1 MVTEATGRV
10 SSSHRAGE
18 VLWLIVL
25 IAALGFGYY
34 RMMDARQ
41 QVVDRDNY
49 RIMFEA
55 ANSLANKLEQLN
67 RLYQSS
73 ASESRF
79 KALFPGYR
87 NTAKH
92 DSCSDRTRSYS
103 LSADKLL
110 IYCGSAADTTSS
122 NSAKVA
128 DISRADVLPSPGAE
142 FSQFLFVDDDGQLLA
157 QTGAERTVSF
167 ADMKA
172 IMRQLKLQKA
182 GGIGALFSQ
191 TPLIDE
197 QDPALKMPSYSR
209 HTEMQLSYGS
219 YRIYL
224 YPINLPAQHFTTDAD
239 ISHRLYLVGL
249 MPVQPL
255 TARQDN
261 IWNGQLL
268 LMSLIS
274 LIFIWSFLKLY
285 LMPKNQAILRW
296 FSLASYLVCFSFFCL
311 LLALLLSSF
320 ITQMA
325 AIEKAQAAKQY
336 SQQLQQELT
345 RDLFD
350 AFSQLQQFQAFFQ
363 QYYLKQLA
371 VPLPYAKVRPLWP
384 PLVLPLEPFHPFQ
397 AEPPVGFQHDSA
409 AIAGPCVSKYGAK
422 IAYFH
427 QQLHV
432 TLSDERC
439 QSVSYLTGAGASAGA
454 RHNSLLLTVT
464 AVDGAAK
471 SSLPSFY
478 LREHN
483 TRIGTFDLSHR
494 AYFQRVRQGQ
504 GWDLQL
510 RPIPQTP
517 VKLANS
523 SNPLTSMQHNV
534 YVQRL
539 LNVDD
544 GTRGTTIS
552 MPLFSA
558 ARDSDI
564 DYGVILLADVLLP
577 SMNYQPAAR
586 EDFRFMVVERSSGN
600 MLYHSDN
607 SRTFVENLYY
617 AGPDGGTLKAAIQ
630 LDQRA
635 GPIVGDYH
643 GQRGRFVVSNLVVDE
658 WALVVFYP
666 DNSLRIYGFVWFAI
680 FALTIA
686 LTLLGL
692 ALLIWPVLTLLD
704 TGVLKHLFRLPK
716 TLRRRW
722 LFSAVLLSV
731 SACCSVTG
739 AYVSLQHLQPEL
751 TDLTRW
757 LGLATAWLLLTAVIW
772 WLLRRCFVSADSNA
786 ESRPSIAAA
795 KTLLLSTL
803 ISLPAAWY
811 LLLVKDVPYQA
822 LNKYYQQVS
831 QLELKRD
838 KAEHLELASQ
848 LFPNSLT
855 QRRLTVEQVLPQYQR
870 TQQAPCQ
877 QQSVISDTVIALPAL
892 NALPGHRYFWQTM
905 LGYLTPANSAKAPPL
920 APQCHRGD
928 GTKSALWPVLA
939 LLIGIAMLMIIFM
952 LYIERILGGRLA
964 LASVQLK
971 YLAQIALMQAHMKI
985 DRLSNRLLVN
995 INAVNLNGCSLT
1007 TLLMQSHDA
1016 AGPGVS
1022 DSFNSLRQLS
1032 PYLQQAQPLAMCFAN
1047 IKLAAEFCRQ
1057 SGALEVTLS
1066 DIEVSLEQQ
1075 ECRKQL
1081 LCLIQELKA
1090 LTLSGKIARLT
1101 VFSGFHTLQ
1110 RLTVKDSLHEN
1121 TEPHD
1126 LAHTEYLAWA
1136 ECLMD
1141 FTIVQPEAITQG
1153 HDAQL
1158 LHLETRYCAHLRQL
1172 VQADGYQLP
1181 EISAASG
1188 VPEPVHWRDIWPRR
1202 PDPGAALK
1210 LQTYLLNHADALY
1223 RFKWENCTHDEQ
1235 LALYHLAMGNQL
1247 NPLNLQMIK
1256 NLALNGLV
1264 QVSNGRLQLMN
1275 DSFRQFVL
1283 NAEPQEQLKRLV
1295 KQGQA
1300 GFWQR
1305 HRYTLAVVVLLLIAG
1320 IALTSGQS
1328 VHIIAASIAGV
1339 LGTIVSVFSN
1349 ASLLQGHMRT

>member
-1 MVTEATGRV
+1 MVTEATVRT
-10 SSSHRAGE
+10 SPSHLAGGI
-18 VLWLIVL
+18 LWLVVL
-25 IAALGFGYY
+25 IAALAFGYF

-67 RLYQSS
+67 RLYQSE

-87 NTAKH
+87 KLPQH
-92 DSCSDRTRSYS
+92 SSCNETSRRYT
-103 LSADKLL
+103 LSSDKLL
-110 IYCGSAADTTSS
+110 LYCGNTAIEAAVGT
-122 NSAKVA
+122 AAVA
-128 DISRADVLPSPGAE
+128 EISLVDVLPLPSAD
-142 FSQFLFVDDDGQLLA
+142 FSQFLFVDVDGQLLA

-172 IMRQLKLQKA
+172 VMRELKLQKA
-182 GGIGALFSQ
+182 GTLGTLFSQ
-191 TPLIDE
+191 APAVDE

-224 YPINLPAQHFTTDAD
+224 YPINLPAQHFNTKAE

-249 MPVQPL
+249 MPAQPL
-255 TARQDN
+255 SARQEN
-261 IWNGQLL
+261 IWNSQLL
-268 LMSLIS
+268 LLSLVS
-274 LIFIWSFLKLY
+274 LVFIWSFLKLY
-285 LMPKNQAILRW
+285 LMPKNQAVLRW

-320 ITQMA
+320 IAHTA
-325 AIEKAQAAKQY
+325 ATAKVEAARQY
-336 SQQLQQELT
+336 SQQLQQELMQ
-345 RDLFD
+345 DLSL
-350 AFSQLQQFQAFFQ
+350 AFAQLQQFQPFFQ
-363 QYYLKQLA
+363 QYYLKRLA
-371 VPLPYAKVRPLWP
+371 QPLPQAKVEPLWP
-384 PLVLPLEPFHPFQ
+384 PLALPPEPYVPI
-397 AEPPVGFQHDSA
+397 EVETVDGFQRDIA
-409 AIAGPCVSKYGAK
+409 AIAGPCRSEHGEKF
-422 IAYFH
+422 AYFH
-427 QQLHV
+427 RQLHV
-432 TLSDERC
+432 ALDESKC
-439 QSVSYLTGAGASAGA
+439 QSVSYLSGGNT
-454 RHNSLLLTVT
+454 RRNSLLLTVT
-464 AVDGAAK
+464 AVDGEAK

-478 LREHN
+478 LRENN
-483 TRIGTFDLSHR
+483 TRIGIFDLSHR

-510 RPIPQTP
+510 QPIPQMP
-517 VKLANS
+517 AKVASS
-523 SNPLTSMQHNV
+523 SNPLATTRHNV

-558 ARDSDI
+558 ANGNEV

-577 SMNYQPAAR
+577 SMNYLPVPP
-586 EDFRFMVVERSSGN
+586 EDFRYMVVERSSGN

-617 AGPDGGTLKAAIQ
+617 TGPDGATLKAAIQ
-630 LDQRA
+630 LDQHA
-635 GPIVGDYH
+635 GAITGDYH
-643 GQRGRFVVSNLVVDE
+643 GQRGRFVVSDLVVDE

-666 DNSLRIYGFVWFAI
+666 DNSLRIYSFVWFAI

-686 LTLLGL
+686 ITLLGL
-692 ALLIWPVLTLLD
+692 ATVVLPVLARLD
-704 TGVLKHLFRLPK
+704 SGVLKLLLGLPK

-722 LFSAVLLSV
+722 LFSAVLLS
-731 SACCSVTG
+731 AAILCSMAA
-739 AYVSLQHLQPEL
+739 AYVALQHVQPDI
-751 TDLTRW
+751 TGTRLW
-757 LGLATAWLLLTAVIW
+757 LGLTMWWLLLMLLVW
-772 WLLRRCFVSADSNA
+772 WLLRRCFVSIGDNA
-786 ESRPSIAAA
+786 EPYPGAAAA
-795 KTLLLSTL
+795 KTLLLATL
-803 ISLPAAWY
+803 VTLPAAWY
-811 LLLVKDVPYQA
+811 LLQIKDVPYQA
-822 LNKYYQQVS
+822 LSKYYQQLA

-838 KAEHLELASQ
+838 QAEHLELANQ

-855 QRRLTVEQVLPQYQR
+855 QRRLSVEQVLPQYHR
-870 TQQAPCQ
+870 AQASPCQ
-877 QQSVISDTVIALPAL
+877 VPTATEDSIVSLPAL
-892 NALPGHRYFWQTM
+892 NALPGHRYFWHTM
-905 LGYLTPANSAKAPPL
+905 LGYLTPVHSTITTPLNKSCREVRANMAALMPL
-920 APQCHRGD
+920 A
-928 GTKSALWPVLA
+928 A
-939 LLIGIAMLMIIFM
+939 LLSFVAALFVIFM
-952 LYIERILGGRLA
+952 LYAERLLGGRLA
-964 LASVQLK
+964 LGSVQLK
-971 YLAQIALMQAHMKI
+971 YLEKIALMQAQMQI
-985 DRLSNRLLVN
+985 DRLSKRLLVR

-1007 TLLMQSHDA
+1007 TLLMQAHGS
-1016 AGPGVS
+1016 AGSGVS
-1022 DSFNSLRQLS
+1022 DSFTSLRQLS
-1032 PYLQQAQPLAMCFAN
+1032 PYLQQAEAMADCFAN
-1047 IKLAAEFCRQ
+1047 IKLGVET
-1057 SGALEVTLS
+1057 GPLDGGLEVTLS
-1066 DIEVSLEQQ
+1066 DIEVSLEQPH
-1075 ECRKQL
+1075 CRKQL

-1090 LTLSGKIARLT
+1090 LALSGKIARLT
-1101 VFSGFHTLQ
+1101 VISGFHSLQ
-1110 RLTVKDSLHEN
+1110 RLTVKDSLIDN

-1126 LAHTEYLAWA
+1126 LGHAEYLAWA

-1141 FTIVQPEAITQG
+1141 FTIVQPAAITQH
-1153 HDAQL
+1153 HDLQQL
-1158 LHLETRYCAHLRQL
+1158 HIETRYCAHLRQL

-1181 EISAASG
+1181 EIVATSAA
-1188 VPEPVHWRDIWPRR
+1188 PETALWRKLCPRR
-1202 PDPGAALK
+1202 PDPAAALA

-1235 LALYHLAMGNQL
+1235 LALYHLALGNQL

-1275 DSFRQFVL
+1275 NSFRQFVL
-1283 NAEPQEQLKRLV
+1283 NAEPQEKLKRLV

-1300 GFWQR
+1300 GLWQR

-1349 ASLLQGHMRT
+1349 ASLLQSHIRS